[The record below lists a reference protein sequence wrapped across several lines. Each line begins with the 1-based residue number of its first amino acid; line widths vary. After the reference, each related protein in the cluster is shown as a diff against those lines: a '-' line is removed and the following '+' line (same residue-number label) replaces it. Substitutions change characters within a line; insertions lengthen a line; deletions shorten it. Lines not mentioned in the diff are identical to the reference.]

1 MEYPLKIRFK
11 FFTFAAQ
18 IPVTDSAGVPVC
30 YVRQAPLKLKES
42 VRIFS
47 DQDQTRLLCKI
58 EADRV
63 LDISAN
69 YSLAGPGGE
78 NMGRL
83 ARHGMASLW
92 RAHYEISDGDAPVYQ
107 IREED
112 PWVKVFDALMNMVP
126 LLNLFSGCVF
136 HPAYTVKTGDG
147 RLVMRLQKKAAFL
160 EGRFELTKHEDLSP
174 AEETRILYGLMM
186 LLLLERTRG

>member
-1 MEYPLKIRFK
+1 MEYPLKISFK
-11 FFTFAAQ
+11 IFTFATQ
-18 IPVTDSAGVPVC
+18 IPVTDAAGAPVC

-42 VRIFS
+42 VQIFS
-47 DQDQTRLLCKI
+47 DQDQTRLLCRI
-58 EADRV
+58 DADSV

-69 YSLAGPGGE
+69 YALAGPGGE
-78 NMGRL
+78 KLGRL

-92 RAHYEISDGDAPVYQ
+92 RAHYEIFEGDAPVYQ

-112 PWVKVFDALMNMVP
+112 PWVKVLDTLLNMVP
-126 LLNLFSGCVF
+126 LLGLFSGYVF

-160 EGRFELTKHEDLSP
+160 EGRFEITKYEDLSP
-174 AEETRILYGLMM
+174 AGETLILYSLMM
-186 LLLLERTRG
+186 LLLLERSRG

>member
-1 MEYPLKIRFK
+1 MEYPLNISFK
-11 FFTFAAQ
+11 FFTFATQ
-18 IPVTDSAGVPVC
+18 IPVTDSAGSPVC

-42 VRIFS
+42 VQIFS
-47 DQDQTRLLCKI
+47 DQAQARLVCKI
-58 EADRV
+58 DADRV

-69 YSLAGPGGE
+69 YALAGPEGE
-78 NMGRL
+78 KIGRL

-92 RAHYEISDGDAPVYQ
+92 RANYEIFDGDAPVYQ

-112 PWVKVFDALMNMVP
+112 PWVKVFDTLMNMIP
-126 LLNLFSGCVF
+126 LLGLFSGYVF
-136 HPAYTVKTGDG
+136 HPAYTVKTSDG

-160 EGRFELTKHEDLSP
+160 EGRFEITKHEALSP
-174 AEETRILYGLMM
+174 AEEALILYSLMM